1 MPHQLSLCWAADC
14 GCSWSGRSLSWG
26 EKPLLLDLNMMGAVV
41 VVPALRLGVCK
52 EFRLGQWTDLPVAL
66 EPDGCREAE
75 EAAGQT

>member
-1 MPHQLSLCWAADC
+1 
-14 GCSWSGRSLSWG
+14 
-26 EKPLLLDLNMMGAVV
+26 MMGAVV